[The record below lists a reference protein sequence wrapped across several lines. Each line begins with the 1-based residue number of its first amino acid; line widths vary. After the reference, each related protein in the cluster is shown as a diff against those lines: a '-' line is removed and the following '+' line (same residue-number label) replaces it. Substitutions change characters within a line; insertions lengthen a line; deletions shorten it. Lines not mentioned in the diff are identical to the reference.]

1 MAWTRWGSCL
11 GNCGVGRQERKRVE
25 FNCSYTVDS
34 RPCQLRPCP
43 IDGGWTKWSKWSMCS
58 KTIGGIQTRTR
69 ECENPE
75 PAHDG
80 KSCNGSTAVVREC
93 GNTSSCQEEFPLR
106 FQAKEI
112 PSFGT
117 MEIYKNNTWKKLC
130 TATWDTAEE
139 NLTCQA
145 IGYSNSE
152 VYDNNSGSNTT
163 VRHSC
168 APLTNCLNNSDGN
181 LQTCKVLVRLN
192 GAKVDYGG
200 RVEVFYR
207 GKWGKICRSEWGI
220 TDAQVICRQLGFKDT
235 LAEFIGSDVQDSEIP
250 FLMSDVDCKG
260 DESEL
265 AYCKRTDGKVDCS
278 DDKGA
283 EALCEPIP
291 SHSICS
297 EPVFSSSPRPRGMN
311 INNLVIVPRQP
322 LQTPASIRD
331 GRDHVRF
338 CCLNAQ
344 SLRNKSAD
352 FLCYASTS
360 GADIFAVTE
369 TWFSHRD
376 IAHRIEAT
384 PPGFKMVD
392 HSRVGRTGGGT
403 ALIIRDSLHVK
414 KVDASEKA
422 SFEYS
427 EWIVDCGSSKLR
439 IMIIYRAPY
448 SSEHPITTGKFF
460 EEFTSYLESIIMSSE
475 PLLIT
480 GDFNI
485 HVDVFGYADRAR
497 LLELLESMGLQ
508 QHVDKP
514 THVSGHTLDLVITR
528 DVDELISTAPVV
540 DYLFS
545 DHITVIC
552 DLIIKKPSFTVKEI
566 SYRKIKGIDIEL
578 FSHDVRSSALIQDSP
593 DNLDDLVNL
602 YNTTLSEILDCHA
615 PLVTKT
621 IKVRPLVPWYDDDIK
636 DARRERRRAE
646 RRWRRTRNSSDLT
659 NFKAKKN
666 YATYLMNVARKR
678 FYTDFIKENS
688 SNQRDLFN
696 ATRKLLKQENEVLFP
711 PLKDK
716 LQLANEMGDFFVKK
730 ICDIHSKLDKM
741 TEGLPSNDSD
751 SLTNPSKTAA
761 VTMELFSQLTECN
774 VRDLVLSSAK
784 KTCMLDPIPTPLVV
798 NCLDVLLSVLTKI
811 INTSIMTGQFANG
824 WKCALVNPIL
834 KKAGLD
840 LLYKNYRPIS
850 NLQYVSKLTER
861 AVYNQTHGHMLQNHI
876 YPVLQSSYRAGHST
890 ETALLKVMNDIM
902 LENRKVLPMN
912 RAFIDIG
919 SMETIQCSLPNET
932 NQHIKWF
939 NSKDEEI
946 NFSSRARIKA
956 FPNGTLI
963 MNNVQLSDGGTYECK
978 GLQYT
983 RVYTVQISGKSNFIH
998 C

>member
-1 MAWTRWGSCL
+1 
-11 GNCGVGRQERKRVE
+11 
-25 FNCSYTVDS
+25 
-34 RPCQLRPCP
+34 
-43 IDGGWTKWSKWSMCS
+43 
-58 KTIGGIQTRTR
+58 
-69 ECENPE
+69 
-75 PAHDG
+75 
-80 KSCNGSTAVVREC
+80 
-93 GNTSSCQEEFPLR
+93 
-106 FQAKEI
+106 
-112 PSFGT
+112 
-117 MEIYKNNTWKKLC
+117 
-130 TATWDTAEE
+130 
-139 NLTCQA
+139 
-145 IGYSNSE
+145 
-152 VYDNNSGSNTT
+152 
-163 VRHSC
+163 
-168 APLTNCLNNSDGN
+168 
-181 LQTCKVLVRLN
+181 
-192 GAKVDYGG
+192 
-200 RVEVFYR
+200 
-207 GKWGKICRSEWGI
+207 
-220 TDAQVICRQLGFKDT
+220 
-235 LAEFIGSDVQDSEIP
+235 
-250 FLMSDVDCKG
+250 
-260 DESEL
+260 
-265 AYCKRTDGKVDCS
+265 
-278 DDKGA
+278 
-283 EALCEPIP
+283 
-291 SHSICS
+291 
-297 EPVFSSSPRPRGMN
+297 
-311 INNLVIVPRQP
+311 
-322 LQTPASIRD
+322 
-331 GRDHVRF
+331 
-338 CCLNAQ
+338 
-344 SLRNKSAD
+344 
-352 FLCYASTS
+352 
-360 GADIFAVTE
+360 
-369 TWFSHRD
+369 
-376 IAHRIEAT
+376 
-384 PPGFKMVD
+384 
-392 HSRVGRTGGGT
+392 
-403 ALIIRDSLHVK
+403 
-414 KVDASEKA
+414 
-422 SFEYS
+422 
-427 EWIVDCGSSKLR
+427 
-439 IMIIYRAPY
+439 
-448 SSEHPITTGKFF
+448 
-460 EEFTSYLESIIMSSE
+460 MSSD

-485 HVDVFGYADRAR
+485 HVDVFGDADRAR

-678 FYTDFIKENS
+678 FYTDFINENS

-741 TEGLPSNDSD
+741 TEVLPSNDSD
-751 SLTNPSKTAA
+751 SLANPSKTAA
-761 VTMELFSQLTECN
+761 VTMETFSQLTECN

-798 NCLDVLLSVLTKI
+798 NCLDVLLPVLTKI
-811 INTSIMTGQFANG
+811 INTSIMTGQFVDG

-861 AVYNQTHGHMLQNHI
+861 AVNNQTHGHMLQNHI

-902 LENRKVLPMN
+902 LGMNSKCVTLLVLLDLSAAFDTVNHEILINRLQNKVGLQGTVLNWFKSYLSNRSQRISISGTLSKCFNLDCGVPQGSCLGPLLFIIYSSQLFDVIEKHLPSVHCFADDTQLYLCFKPDSQVSQDVAM
-912 RAFIDIG
+912 RAMESCIADIRSWMISDRLLLNDEKTEMLLIGTQYQLNKLACDGCLHVGDMDIG
-919 SMETIQCSLPNET
+919 SVACARNLGVWFDEKMSMSTHISKACSSAFFHLHNIRRIKKYLSVDSLRTIVHAFITSRLDYCNSLMYGLPNLQISKLQRVQNAAARLIMDIPKYSHITPALYELHWLPVAHRIKFKILILTFKSIYGLAPSYLSDLVKVKQTSSYSLRSNSSLLLEVPRETMRPTLGGRSFTSSAPALWNSLPADLRIIT
-932 NQHIKWF
+932 TLGVFK
-939 NSKDEEI
+939 SKLKT
-946 NFSSRARIKA
+946 FLFRSA
-956 FPNGTLI
+956 F
-963 MNNVQLSDGGTYECK
+963 
-978 GLQYT
+978 
-983 RVYTVQISGKSNFIH
+983 
-998 C
+998 